1 LERFSSS
8 PERDNIMMA
17 LEDQEIELES
27 GVEELSPLAL
37 VLDKDT
43 VETLCSIVEWLV
55 RTEDHSQCLKTYIKV
70 RQLRNTGSI
79 GSSAPIV
86 AQCYC

>member
-8 PERDNIMMA
+8 PERESIVTA
-17 LEDQEIELES
+17 LEAQESELET
-27 GVEELSPLAL
+27 GAEELSPLPL

-70 RQLRNTGSI
+70 WLL
-79 GSSAPIV
+79 A
-86 AQCYC
+86 